1 MAKFQFRLST
11 LQRLRE
17 SHRDEMRSKLAEAYQ
32 AERLLG
38 ERADAI
44 RAEEVKL
51 REAQREF
58 LQDANTDANR
68 LLDVQR
74 YAAALKGQ
82 LSTIQSQS
90 KVLAEEIEKRRQA
103 LWWTPTSRFEFSKT
117 SRTAA
122 DRTPSS
128 AAERRSKTLDEIAS
142 QRWEVD
148 RI

>member
-90 KVLAEEIEKRRQA
+90 KVLAEEIEKRRLA
-103 LWWTPTSRFEFSKT
+103 LVN
-117 SRTAA
+117 A
-122 DRTPSS
+122 DQQVRVLEKLH
-128 AAERRSKTLDEIAS
+128 ERQLTEHHRQQQSVEAKTLDEIAS

>member
-17 SHRDEMRSKLAEAYQ
+17 SHRDEMRSKLAEAFQ
-32 AERLLG
+32 AERMLV

-44 RAEEVKL
+44 RVEEGKL
-51 REAQREF
+51 REVQREF
-58 LQDANTDANR
+58 LKDPSTDANQ

-74 YAAALKGQ
+74 YAATLKGQ

-90 KVLAEEIEKRRQA
+90 AVLAEEIEKRRLA
-103 LWWTPTSRFEFSKT
+103 LV
-117 SRTAA
+117 TA
-122 DRTPSS
+122 DQQVRVLEKLH
-128 AAERRSKTLDEIAS
+128 ERQLTAHRRHEQSVEAKTLDEIAS

-148 RI
+148 RL